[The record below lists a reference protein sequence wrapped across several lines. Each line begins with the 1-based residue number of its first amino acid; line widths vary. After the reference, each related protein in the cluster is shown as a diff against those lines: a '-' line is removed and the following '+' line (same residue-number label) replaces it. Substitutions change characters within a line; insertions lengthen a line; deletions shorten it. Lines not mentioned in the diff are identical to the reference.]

1 MKRCAWF
8 GLLGLITAGGI
19 FAAPASAHA
28 VQAGEDVFQVLFPA
42 NTDHVFDFIMDPQE
56 LIGRTNAAAYGGLT
70 FEEGATLFFRR
81 HDGGAEE
88 DYSSSSDA
96 LVITNMGTEDVDI
109 VLTASVSPDS
119 LEKISMTDDETFA
132 DDTETSLYL
141 ALTDGEHTI
150 AIDREAG
157 AVIHT
162 TLEGVSGEDGAYRE
176 YRFWLMGA
184 VNGNG
189 DWSEVKEVVPE
200 VTVTWSVATG
210 KEKEAEEDM
219 GNDGL
224 PEKLV
229 TEEKLRESE
238 EQEAEGQPQE
248 AEKPKTEEQLEETK
262 GQETEEQPGAAEELE
277 PEEQPGAAEELEP
290 EEQPG
295 AVEGLET
302 EEQPGASEEPKAE
315 EQPKEEAEEPETEEQ
330 PDAEDVQS
338 DTEIPESRENI
349 SEQGILE
356 EGNSRNG
363 QESGMEPEK
372 NQDQGETI

>member
-1 MKRCAWF
+1 MQEGGDFLKKGRKRCAWF

-19 FAAPASAHA
+19 FAAPASADVA
-28 VQAGEDVFQVLFPA
+28 QAGEDVFQVLFPA

-56 LIGRTNAAAYGGLT
+56 LICRTNAAAYGGLT

-162 TLEGVSGEDGAYRE
+162 TLEGVFGEGGAYRE
-176 YRFWLMGA
+176 YRFWLMSA

-189 DWSEVKEVVPE
+189 DWSEVKEVVPK

-210 KEKEAEEDM
+210 EEKEAEEQL
-219 GNDGL
+219 GAADGS
-224 PEKLV
+224 K
-229 TEEKLRESE
+229 
-238 EQEAEGQPQE
+238 ADG
-248 AEKPKTEEQLEETK
+248 
-262 GQETEEQPGAAEELE
+262 QPGAADELN
-277 PEEQPGAAEELEP
+277 
-290 EEQPG
+290 
-295 AVEGLET
+295 
-302 EEQPGASEEPKAE
+302 AE
-315 EQPKEEAEEPETEEQ
+315 EQPKEEADDPKAEEQ

-338 DTEIPESRENI
+338 ETETPEGRKNVSEQEIPEED
-349 SEQGILE
+349 
-356 EGNSRNG
+356 NSRDG

-372 NQDQGETI
+372 NQDQGGTI

>member
-1 MKRCAWF
+1 MKKGMKRCAWF

-19 FAAPASAHA
+19 FAVPASAHA

-42 NTDHVFDFIMDPQE
+42 NTDHIFDFIMDPQE
-56 LIGRTNAAAYGGLT
+56 LICRTNAAAYGGLT

-109 VLTASVSPDS
+109 VLTASISSDS

-189 DWSEVKEVVPE
+189 DWSEVKEVVPK

-210 KEKEAEEDM
+210 EENEAEEDM

-224 PEKLV
+224 PEKPV
-229 TEEKLRESE
+229 TEEN
-238 EQEAEGQPQE
+238 Q
-248 AEKPKTEEQLEETK
+248 EETK
-262 GQETEEQPGAAEELE
+262 EQETEEQPGAAD
-277 PEEQPGAAEELEP
+277 GSKSD
-290 EEQPG
+290 G
-295 AVEGLET
+295 
-302 EEQPGASEEPKAE
+302 QPGASEEPKAE
-315 EQPKEEAEEPETEEQ
+315 EQPKKEEEEPKTEEQ
-330 PDAEDVQS
+330 SDAEDMQP
-338 DTEIPESRENI
+338 DTETLESHENI
-349 SEQGILE
+349 SGQGIIE
-356 EGNSRNG
+356 EDNGRNG
-363 QESGMEPEK
+363 QESGMKSEK
-372 NQDQGETI
+372 SQDSGGTP